1 MLGHFQQKLPTV
13 MSNKRSK
20 FEKRRKESRPFWL
33 TSSQELRCLIICFST
48 VQLYDLSYIYL
59 QVILYQSKNSSKCP
73 GFQLFPVE
81 LTPLG
86 QTALIVTFLIPH
98 NLQIYWLGP
107 GPLSVHVF
115 TSQSASHI
123 CLFQITER
131 LRTLSLIDRCV
142 YIREYYRKKNY
153 KSNRVLFPSFL
164 SFIWTVRGLE

>member
-59 QVILYQSKNSSKCP
+59 QVILYKSKNSSKCP

-107 GPLSVHVF
+107 GPLSVHECMFLPRSQQVIFVF
-115 TSQSASHI
+115 
-123 CLFQITER
+123 F
-131 LRTLSLIDRCV
+131 
-142 YIREYYRKKNY
+142 K
-153 KSNRVLFPSFL
+153 
-164 SFIWTVRGLE
+164 